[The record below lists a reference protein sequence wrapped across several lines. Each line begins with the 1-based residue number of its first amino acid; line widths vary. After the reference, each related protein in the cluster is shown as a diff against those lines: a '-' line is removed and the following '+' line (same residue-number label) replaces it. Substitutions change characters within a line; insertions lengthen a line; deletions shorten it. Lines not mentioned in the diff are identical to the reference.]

1 MTRLHNLKK
10 VNLTTPPFNES
21 LLDLLVLLIYSD
33 YHVSHGYK
41 MIIPLQIELLPLL
54 LHS

>member
-1 MTRLHNLKK
+1 MTHLHNPKK
-10 VNLTTPPFNES
+10 VNLTAPLFHES

-33 YHVSHGYK
+33 DIVSHGYK
-41 MIIPLQIELLPLL
+41 LTIPLQIELPPRL